1 MHISN
6 HIHYFLGVLKHT
18 CPPQIYA
25 NYLLTLSWI
34 EGNWTNKDQRTM
46 LQIFAF
52 AFAHSDRWHICPVN
66 RVPIVSR
73 YDFSPIWRQG
83 IIWANAVLS
92 SAPKEICFVEIWI
105 WITVQQITL
114 RNMHSKIGL
123 QSVGRF
129 VPALMCQI
137 CPCPYKHHSINWL
150 HHQRRQIWSSL
161 MYKSAWTYIKTYWKL
176 NCNLSSETYSNDLI
190 SLRCTK

>member
-1 MHISN
+1 MSLGTETISGLPYGQWVYPENVEKILVVDSNNAHQTISNQSN

-25 NYLLTLSWI
+25 NYVLTLSCI

-52 AFAHSDRWHICPVN
+52 AFAHSDRGHICPVN

-73 YDFSPIWRQG
+73 YDLSPIWRQG

-92 SAPKEICFVEIWI
+92 STPKEICFVEIWI
-105 WITVQQITL
+105 YEWKYNKL
-114 RNMHSKIGL
+114 L
-123 QSVGRF
+123 WE
-129 VPALMCQI
+129 I
-137 CPCPYKHHSINWL
+137 CIQKLVCKA
-150 HHQRRQIWSSL
+150 
-161 MYKSAWTYIKTYWKL
+161 SAV
-176 NCNLSSETYSNDLI
+176 LS
-190 SLRCTK
+190 RH